1 MADSNLQQYIRDAR
15 MTTDIPHPEVTKPR
29 LALKS
34 RIGDF
39 GSRDFSMTWWPITEP
54 FEMIGEP
61 HAHDF
66 DQYVIFV
73 GGDITNM
80 MDLGG
85 EVEFSLGRDPEH
97 MEKFVFTEA
106 RMVYIPAGLY
116 HSPLNF
122 KRVNDPSKPILFHDL
137 YFAPEYARLPK
148 K

>member
-1 MADSNLQQYIRDAR
+1 MARSDLEKYIRDPR
-15 MTTDIPHPEVTKPR
+15 MTTEIPHPEVTRPR

-34 RIGDF
+34 GTA
-39 GSRDFSMTWWPITEP
+39 GWGNEVFSMTWWPITEP

-80 MDLGG
+80 LDLGG
-85 EVEFSLGRDPEH
+85 EVEFSLGEDPGH
-97 MEKFVFTEA
+97 MEKFVLTEA
-106 RMVYIPAGLY
+106 RMIFVPAGLY

-122 KRVNDPSKPILFHDL
+122 KKINDPSKPILFHDL
-137 YFAPEYARLPK
+137 FFAPEYARLPK
-148 K
+148 